1 MSPLLICDIIEKWSI
16 NRLHNKYE
24 RGDFMSRVSEVTN
37 LQQQRIKEM
46 QERMK
51 DANMTDDKKMQL
63 MIQNMT
69 QTLNDISQTLAIIAD
84 KK

>member
-1 MSPLLICDIIEKWSI
+1 
-16 NRLHNKYE
+16 
-24 RGDFMSRVSEVTN
+24 MSRVSEVTN

-51 DANMTDDKKMQL
+51 KDNVPDEIKMQL
-63 MIQNMT
+63 MIQNVT
-69 QTLNDISQTLAIIAD
+69 QTLNDISTTLAIIAD

>member
-1 MSPLLICDIIEKWSI
+1 
-16 NRLHNKYE
+16 
-24 RGDFMSRVSEVTN
+24 MSRVSEVTS

-51 DANMTDDKKMQL
+51 DGNMTDDKKMQL
-63 MIQNMT
+63 MIQNVT
-69 QTLNDISQTLAIIAD
+69 LTLNDISQTLAIIAD

>member
-1 MSPLLICDIIEKWSI
+1 
-16 NRLHNKYE
+16 
-24 RGDFMSRVSEVTN
+24 
-37 LQQQRIKEM
+37 
-46 QERMK
+46 MK

>member
-1 MSPLLICDIIEKWSI
+1 
-16 NRLHNKYE
+16 
-24 RGDFMSRVSEVTN
+24 MSRVSEVTS

-51 DANMTDDKKMQL
+51 DGNMTDDKKMQL
-63 MIQNMT
+63 MIQNVT

-84 KK
+84 KQ

>member
-1 MSPLLICDIIEKWSI
+1 
-16 NRLHNKYE
+16 
-24 RGDFMSRVSEVTN
+24 MSRVSEVTN

-51 DANMTDDKKMQL
+51 SGDVSDAMKMQL
-63 MIQNMT
+63 MIQNVT

>member
-1 MSPLLICDIIEKWSI
+1 
-16 NRLHNKYE
+16 
-24 RGDFMSRVSEVTN
+24 MSRVSEVTN

-51 DANMTDDKKMQL
+51 DAGMTDDKKMQL

-69 QTLNDISQTLAIIAD
+69 QTLNDISATLAIIAD
-84 KK
+84 KQ

>member
-1 MSPLLICDIIEKWSI
+1 
-16 NRLHNKYE
+16 
-24 RGDFMSRVSEVTN
+24 MSRVSEGTN

-51 DANMTDDKKMQL
+51 DANMTDDKRMQL

>member
-1 MSPLLICDIIEKWSI
+1 
-16 NRLHNKYE
+16 
-24 RGDFMSRVSEVTN
+24 MSRVSEVTS
-37 LQQQRIKEM
+37 LQQQRINEM

-51 DANMTDDKKMQL
+51 DGNMTDDKKMQL
-63 MIQNMT
+63 MIQNVT

>member
-1 MSPLLICDIIEKWSI
+1 
-16 NRLHNKYE
+16 
-24 RGDFMSRVSEVTN
+24 MSRVSEVSA

-51 DANMTDDKKMQL
+51 KDNVPDEIKMQL

-69 QTLNDISQTLAIIAD
+69 QTLNDISTTLAIIAD

>member
-1 MSPLLICDIIEKWSI
+1 
-16 NRLHNKYE
+16 
-24 RGDFMSRVSEVTN
+24 MSRVSEVTN

-51 DANMTDDKKMQL
+51 KENVPDEIKMQL
-63 MIQNMT
+63 MIQNVT
-69 QTLNDISQTLAIIAD
+69 QTLNDISTTLAILAD

>member
-1 MSPLLICDIIEKWSI
+1 
-16 NRLHNKYE
+16 
-24 RGDFMSRVSEVTN
+24 MSRVSEVTN

-51 DANMTDDKKMQL
+51 KEDVSDALKMQL

-69 QTLNDISQTLAIIAD
+69 QTLNDISHTLAIIAD
-84 KK
+84 DKNK